1 MCECINVENG
11 REMNLQIYNIIDSY
25 FKENNLDLEDLTLKQ
40 HIDNIITII
49 FKSIENVDNY
59 YDEVENKNNLPL
71 IVRKIF
77 YVEYKKYIEPYL
89 NNINNQIKN
98 LDAIPL
104 INQREEGWYAFR
116 NELISAS
123 SIHSVLN
130 YSTPNSLL
138 LEKIG
143 VSMPFIQNE
152 PIIHGIIF
160 EIVSQCLYESRNDIK
175 IKEYGCIPHSTYSFI
190 GASPDGVVNYINEN
204 EEYDIYRLALSGR
217 LLEIKNPSSRNITN
231 TIKPSYYSQII
242 TQQEV
247 CKLPICDFLETKFNK
262 YNNIDEFFN
271 CCIDFNYFETVDN
284 NYIPF
289 CNLSS
294 NYQEKGI
301 LLKFRKDKSY
311 TSDLYP
317 LDIPYEREKIEEWID
332 IKVKEYK
339 DNGFDFEQTIYWE
352 LSEYSVQTVKFNK
365 TKWDT
370 LYIKSKELWDDVL
383 EYRKLSDSEVLEKIK
398 KYDLELIDK
407 DLKEEKPETTK
418 YKVRNIRKKKENKI
432 ITIKANE
439 YNF

>member
-138 LEKIG
+138 LEIL
-143 VSMPFIQNE
+143 
-152 PIIHGIIF
+152 PIIIF
-160 EIVSQCLYESRNDIK
+160 
-175 IKEYGCIPHSTYSFI
+175 
-190 GASPDGVVNYINEN
+190 
-204 EEYDIYRLALSGR
+204 
-217 LLEIKNPSSRNITN
+217 
-231 TIKPSYYSQII
+231 
-242 TQQEV
+242 
-247 CKLPICDFLETKFNK
+247 
-262 YNNIDEFFN
+262 
-271 CCIDFNYFETVDN
+271 
-284 NYIPF
+284 
-289 CNLSS
+289 
-294 NYQEKGI
+294 
-301 LLKFRKDKSY
+301 
-311 TSDLYP
+311 
-317 LDIPYEREKIEEWID
+317 
-332 IKVKEYK
+332 
-339 DNGFDFEQTIYWE
+339 
-352 LSEYSVQTVKFNK
+352 
-365 TKWDT
+365 
-370 LYIKSKELWDDVL
+370 
-383 EYRKLSDSEVLEKIK
+383 
-398 KYDLELIDK
+398 
-407 DLKEEKPETTK
+407 
-418 YKVRNIRKKKENKI
+418 
-432 ITIKANE
+432 
-439 YNF
+439 